1 MLGVTFYPIKLIV
14 VQLSVVLLSVVA
26 PFETLERV
34 QKVFRSM
41 IEKSFWKLLFLSFK
55 PILFILAI
63 YSFFFDAFN
72 KRFEIKTEPSILK
85 LFTVVIYEFS

>member
-1 MLGVTFYPIKLIV
+1 MLGVTFLPIMLSV
-14 VQLSVVLLSVVA
+14 VQLSVVA
-26 PFETLERV
+26 QFETLERV
-34 QKVFRSM
+34 QKVFKSM

-55 PILFILAI
+55 PILFILVI

-72 KRFEIKTEPSILK
+72 KRFEIKTEPSISK